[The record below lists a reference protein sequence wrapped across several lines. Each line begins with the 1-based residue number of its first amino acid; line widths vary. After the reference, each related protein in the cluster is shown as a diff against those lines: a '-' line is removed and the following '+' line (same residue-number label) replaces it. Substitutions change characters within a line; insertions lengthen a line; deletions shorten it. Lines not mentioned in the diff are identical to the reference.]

1 MRQGPL
7 LALVGV
13 LVFAAAGI
21 ATLPASLVVSRL
33 PPQIAVEG
41 ASGTVW
47 NGAATQASWQG
58 TPLGALTWTAHP
70 WSVVQGRAD
79 YSIELSRPDGYVR
92 GRVSA
97 SFGGASVEAQD
108 VELKLPITALSRTVV
123 ANAWRGDLAG
133 TVRRATL
140 ENGWPVDLVARFT
153 MSGLRPPGAPFEVGS
168 YELNFD
174 EAASTPQQ
182 LTGRVRDLEAP
193 LVVRGQLAIRPNRSY
208 ALEGEVAPRPGAP
221 PEIANTVAFLGPA
234 DASGRRPFAI
244 TGTF

>member
-7 LALVGV
+7 IAIVGV
-13 LVFAAAGI
+13 LVFAGVGV

-33 PPQIAVEG
+33 PPQVAVEG

-58 TPLGALTWTAHP
+58 TPLGALTWNAHP
-70 WSVVQGRAD
+70 LSLLGGRAD
-79 YSIELSRPDGYVR
+79 YSIELARPDGFVR

-97 SFGGASVEAQD
+97 SFGGGSVEARD
-108 VELKLPITALSRTVV
+108 VELQMPITALSRSVA

-133 TVRRATL
+133 TVQRARL
-140 ENGWPVDLVARFT
+140 ENGWPVDLVARFR
-153 MSGLRPPGAPFEVGS
+153 MSGLRPPGAPFDVGS

-174 EAASTPQQ
+174 EAASTPER

-193 LVVRGQLAIRPNRSY
+193 LVVRGQLEIRPNRSY
-208 ALEGEVAPRPGAP
+208 TLQGEVAPKPGAP
-221 PEIANTVAFLGPA
+221 PDVANAVAFLGAA
-234 DASGRRPFAI
+234 DAAGRRQFAI